1 MSSFTY
7 LYIWLRDRYG
17 LDPRSLAL
25 LRIGLG
31 SILLY
36 DLTNRFIYLLDHYT
50 DSGVIPR
57 WALTQK
63 VMGPWDLSLHL
74 VAGNSAIISIF
85 FGVGIIAAVC
95 ILIGY
100 KTRLALVASLVLLI
114 SLHQRNPLI
123 LQSGDHVIKML
134 LFWSIFLPVSER
146 FSLSQPLNN
155 GSNKKIFNVASFGLM
170 MQIITLYVLAGFAK
184 MAERHWLGG
193 DALFLAFAARDISGE
208 LGQALIGFPKF
219 LKFATE
225 NTLYFEILV
234 PFLLLVPWKNAWIR
248 LVLIAIYSVF
258 HIAIGFTLN
267 VAIFIFVP
275 LIAWSALLPGCF
287 WNWIR
292 VGQSV
297 GHYGADLKIRL
308 KNQVKIKKSRAL
320 SFLRTSFLGLC
331 IFLIS
336 SWTYYSLPGM
346 GNGFPQMFKP
356 FFLTLGLSQSYG
368 VFAVTLPRAGWFWIP
383 AQLSDGSRVELS
395 INGTERIFRK
405 NPPDMDPSNR
415 LNDRWGKYIESL
427 TGGFWFLRENHGI
440 YLCEQWKKNNSTKRN
455 LETFVIYYV
464 TTKINTDGAYSSKRV
479 ENLWTHECTAGAVD
493 KWKAEFLCQL
503 PGETCDAAKKL

>member
-17 LDPRSLAL
+17 LDLRSLAL

-36 DLTNRFIYLLDHYT
+36 DLITRFIYLPDHYA
-50 DSGVIPR
+50 DSGVLPR

-63 VMGPWDLSLHL
+63 VMGPWDISLH
-74 VAGNSAIISIF
+74 VATGNSAIISILF
-85 FGVGIIAAVC
+85 LVGIIAAVC
-95 ILIGY
+95 ILFGY
-100 KTRLALVASLVLLI
+100 KTRPALFASLVLLI

-146 FSLSQPLNN
+146 FSISQPLHTRT
-155 GSNKKIFNVASFGLM
+155 NKKVFNLASFGLM

-208 LGQALIGFPKF
+208 LGQALIAFPRF

-225 NTLYFEILV
+225 STLFFEILV
-234 PFLLLVPWKNAWIR
+234 PFLLLVPWKNTWIR
-248 LVLIAIYSVF
+248 LVLIALYSGF
-258 HIAIGFTLN
+258 HIAIGLTLN

-287 WNWIR
+287 WNSIG
-292 VGQSV
+292 VGNANGTLRPKTQE
-297 GHYGADLKIRL
+297 
-308 KNQVKIKKSRAL
+308 KIKNLRAL

-336 SWTYYSLPGM
+336 SWTYYSLPGL
-346 GNGFPQMFKP
+346 GNGFPQMFRP

-383 AQLSDGSRVELS
+383 AKLSDGSTVELS
-395 INGTERIFRK
+395 IDGKTREFRQA
-405 NPPDMDPSNR
+405 PPDMDTSNR

-440 YLCEQWKKNNSTKRN
+440 YLCNQWKKNISTKRS

-464 TTKINTDGAYSSKRV
+464 TTKINTDGTYSSKRI
-479 ENLWTHECTAGAVD
+479 ENLWTHECTAGAMN

-503 PGETCDAAKKL
+503 PGETCAAANAL

>member
-17 LDPRSLAL
+17 LDLRSLAL

-36 DLTNRFIYLLDHYT
+36 DLTNRFLYLSDHYT
-50 DSGVIPR
+50 DSGVLPR

-63 VMGPWDLSLHL
+63 VMGPWDISLHM
-74 VAGNSAIISIF
+74 VAGNSVIISLF
-85 FGVGIIAAVC
+85 FMIGIIAAVC
-95 ILIGY
+95 ILLGY
-100 KTRLALVASLVLLI
+100 KTRLALVGSLVLLI

-146 FSLSQPLNN
+146 FSVGESQYV
-155 GSNKKIFNVASFGLM
+155 SANKKVFNLASAGLT

-184 MAERHWLGG
+184 IAERHWLGG

-208 LGQALIGFPKF
+208 LGQALIAFPNF

-248 LVLIAIYSVF
+248 LGLIALYSGF
-258 HIAIGFTLN
+258 HIAIGLTLN

-275 LIAWSALLPGCF
+275 LIAWSALLPSCF
-287 WNWIR
+287 WEWAG
-292 VGQSV
+292 VGNSCACWKRKPLTQS
-297 GHYGADLKIRL
+297 
-308 KNQVKIKKSRAL
+308 KNKNSQVF
-320 SFLRTSFLGLC
+320 SFFKNAFLGLC

-346 GNGFPQMFKP
+346 GSGFPQIFRP

-383 AQLSDGSRVELS
+383 AQLSDGSTVELS
-395 INGTERIFRK
+395 IDGKERMFRK
-405 NPPDMDPSNR
+405 EPPDMDTANR
-415 LNDRWGKYIESL
+415 LNDRWGKHIESL

-440 YLCEQWKKNNSTKRN
+440 YLCEQWKKNNSVKRN

-464 TTKINTDGAYSSKRV
+464 TTKINMDGTYSSRRV
-479 ENLWTHECTAGAVD
+479 ENLWTHECTAGAID
-493 KWKAEFLCQL
+493 KWKVEFLCQL
-503 PGETCDAAKKL
+503 PGETCAVANKL

>member
-1 MSSFTY
+1 MNSFVY
-7 LYIWLRDRYG
+7 LYFWLRERYG
-17 LDPRSLAL
+17 LDLRSLAL
-25 LRIGLG
+25 FRIGLG

-36 DLTNRFIYLLDHYT
+36 DLTNRLIYLQDHYT
-50 DSGVIPR
+50 DSGVLPR
-57 WALTQK
+57 WVLTQK

-74 VAGNSAIISIF
+74 VAGNSAIVSLF
-85 FGVGIIAAVC
+85 FIIGILAAFC
-95 ILIGY
+95 ILFGY
-100 KTRLALVASLVLLI
+100 KTRLALVTSIVLVTSLQ
-114 SLHQRNPLI
+114 QRNPLI

-134 LFWSIFLPVSER
+134 LFWAIFLPVSER
-146 FSLSQPLNN
+146 FSLSP
-155 GSNKKIFNVASFGLM
+155 SSFKSHKKIFNLASFGLI

-208 LGQALIGFPKF
+208 LGQALIAFPNF
-219 LKFATE
+219 LKLATE
-225 NTLYFEILV
+225 STLYFEILV

-248 LVLIAIYSVF
+248 LVLIAIYSGF

-275 LIAWSALLPGCF
+275 LIAWSALLPSCF
-287 WNWIR
+287 WEWLGVKN
-292 VGQSV
+292 SV
-297 GHYGADLKIRL
+297 TKVNLRETNQQKITFSRPLDFL
-308 KNQVKIKKSRAL
+308 KN
-320 SFLRTSFLGLC
+320 TFLGLC

-346 GNGFPQMFKP
+346 GNGFPQIFRP

-383 AQLSDGSRVELS
+383 AQLSDGSMVELS
-395 INGTERIFRK
+395 IDGKERIFRK
-405 NPPDMDPSNR
+405 DPPDMDTSNR
-415 LNDRWGKYIESL
+415 LNDRWGKHIESL

-440 YLCEQWKKNNSTKRN
+440 YLCEQWKKNTSNQRH

-464 TTKINTDGAYSSKRV
+464 TTKINTDGTYSSKRV
-479 ENLWTHECTAGAVD
+479 ENLWTHECTAGAID
-493 KWKAEFLCQL
+493 KWKNQFLCQL
-503 PGETCDAAKKL
+503 PGETCAADNKP